1 MALAF
6 KVEEQHQRLRLVL
19 RCSRDVRRCA
29 AGGEEAP
36 LDAAALLALH
46 QRVLDT
52 ERCLLYTLEF
62 DVGVV
67 HPYRFIQA
75 TLVAWK
81 EAGVFEGVG
90 WARAARNS
98 SAPREIRAA
107 NILARNLAF
116 QLLAT
121 GLPLRYTPPELAAA
135 ALTLALDV
143 VFAGGGAG
151 GGAPGGLAAALAAAP
166 PASPVRAEHLPLCV
180 GLDGAAGVR
189 AVWELREEAPGALAP
204 YAMGDSAVRA
214 SLGLSG
220 GVAPVPAVA
229 AADGGGYGALTPRA
243 LPPVSA
249 GRGGGGGGGGGG
261 GAPALAAVAAA
272 PAGPPPA
279 EEMEDG
285 LAPQLAPAS
294 PEAT

>member
-1 MALAF
+1 MVATACAALAF

-19 RCSRDVRRCA
+19 RCSRDVRRHA
-29 AGGEEAP
+29 SGGEAP

-81 EAGVFEGVG
+81 EAGVFEGAG

-98 SAPREIRAA
+98 SAPRELRAA

-121 GLPLRYTPPELAAA
+121 GLPLRYTAPELAAA

-151 GGAPGGLAAALAAAP
+151 GVAPGIAAALSAAP
-166 PASPVRAEHLPLCV
+166 PTSPVRAEHLALCA
-180 GLDGAAGVR
+180 GLEGAAGAR

-204 YAMGDSAVRA
+204 YAMGDAAVRA
-214 SLGLSG
+214 CLGLSG
-220 GVAPVPAVA
+220 GVAPVPTA
-229 AADGGGYGALTPRA
+229 AAAAEAGPSGSSLTPRA
-243 LPPVSA
+243 SPPASA
-249 GRGGGGGGGGGG
+249 GRAG
-261 GAPALAAVAAA
+261 GAAAVA
-272 PAGPPPA
+272 PVGPPAAA

-285 LAPQLAPAS
+285 LAPQLAPTS
-294 PEAT
+294 PG

>member
-1 MALAF
+1 VALAF
-6 KVEEQHQRLRLVL
+6 KVEEQHQRMRLVL
-19 RCSRDVRRCA
+19 RCSRDVMRV
-29 AGGEEAP
+29 AGGGDAP
-36 LDAAALLALH
+36 LDSAAFNALH
-46 QRVLDT
+46 QRVVDA

-62 DVGVV
+62 DVGVS

-98 SAPREIRAA
+98 SAPRELRAA
-107 NILARNLAF
+107 NLLARNLAF

-121 GLPLRYTPPELAAA
+121 GAPLRYTPPELAAA

-143 VFAGGGAG
+143 VFAGGGA
-151 GGAPGGLAAALAAAP
+151 AVPPGLAALAAAP
-166 PASPVRAEHLPLCV
+166 PASPVRAEHLALCA
-180 GLDGAAGVR
+180 GLEGAAGAR

-214 SLGLSG
+214 CLGLHG
-220 GVAPVPAVA
+220 GVAPVPAA
-229 AADGGGYGALTPRA
+229 AGEAGSGSGGGGGVGGATPRA
-243 LPPVSA
+243 SPPA

-261 GAPALAAVAAA
+261 GAPAAAKAAPP

-279 EEMEDG
+279 EDMEDG
-285 LAPQLAPAS
+285 LAPQLAPTS
-294 PEAT
+294 PE